1 MNNVYL
7 ALINRIREFTD
18 KEVYNGQASDDAKYP
33 YAVIKLGPIENTEK
47 DRDDYML
54 TVSCWDKRVSPSHA
68 HTVALAEEVRKAL
81 LNFRHLDDNQL
92 IIVSRPSVGNIPDPD
107 TQIKRYDVTALIKT
121 YRRS

>member
-68 HTVALAEEVRKAL
+68 HAVALAEEVRSAL
-81 LNFRHLDDNQL
+81 LDYRHLDDNQL

-107 TQIKRYDVTALIKT
+107 EQIKRYDVTALIKT